1 MEEEPKLQADLQ
13 SEKETQGPQ
22 GALQTPLDRIF
33 LSVSQG
39 VLNCHNQCAAVRE
52 RQVHGLPRTANMEV
66 DLEVRAGARLH
77 LSAQMLDATPP
88 EAELLGALEP
98 AVPSAG

>member
-1 MEEEPKLQADLQ
+1 
-13 SEKETQGPQ
+13 
-22 GALQTPLDRIF
+22 
-33 LSVSQG
+33 
-39 VLNCHNQCAAVRE
+39 
-52 RQVHGLPRTANMEV
+52 MEV

-77 LSAQMLDATPP
+77 LSAQMLDATSP

>member
-13 SEKETQGPQ
+13 AEKELQ

-33 LSVSQG
+33 LPVSQG

-66 DLEVRAGARLH
+66 DPEVGAGARLH
-77 LSAQMLDATPP
+77 LWAQMLDTTSP

-98 AVPSAG
+98 AVPAAG